1 MSGHYE
7 DERELAALHEVIKV
21 HPGFGG
27 PMRAAP
33 RRLKLSSPDIKA
45 NRPAPYRKQRGR

>member
-7 DERELAALHEVIKV
+7 DEREQAALCEAKDHSGHGEALRRI
-21 HPGFGG
+21 PQ
-27 PMRAAP
+27 
-33 RRLKLSSPDIKA
+33 RLKVCSPDIKA